1 MISDDSVMVRF
12 GLATSAEADAVVALV
27 ESAYRGDASRAGWT
41 TEADLLGGQRTD
53 PAEVRALL
61 DDPTVCLVVMRA
73 RAELVGTICVRVDT
87 EAVAH
92 LGMFAIRPSLQNTG
106 LGKALLQEAERVA
119 RARGAWSAEMTVIE
133 QRLELLA
140 WYARRGYHPTGET
153 EAFPYGNPRF
163 GEPKREDL
171 RFLVLHKQLLE

>member
-1 MISDDSVMVRF
+1 MISDGSVMVRF
-12 GLATSAEADAVVALV
+12 GLATPADADAVVALV

-53 PAEVRALL
+53 PAEVNALL
-61 DDPTVCLVVMRA
+61 GDPSVRIVLMLVKG
-73 RAELVGTICVRVDT
+73 ELAGTICVRVDA

-92 LGMFAIRPSLQNTG
+92 VGMFAIRPTLQNTG
-106 LGKALLQEAERVA
+106 LGKALLLEAERVA
-119 RARGAWSAEMTVIE
+119 RERGARCAEMTVIE

-140 WYARRGYHPTGET
+140 WYTRRGYLPTGET

-163 GEPKREDL
+163 GEPRRDDL
-171 RFLVLHKQLLE
+171 RFLVLHKQLVG